1 MIHIKL
7 WDGEEVGNTGY
18 IAHFTGGLL
27 PSSREFIRLPDLGGA
42 TAKSEYVWAD
52 DYISGNK

>member
-42 TAKSEYVWAD
+42 NAKFEYVWAD
-52 DYISGNK
+52 N